1 MTAVADNLKAII
13 VEVTGGNVRNAHIYL
28 REALGFFPKDSIG
41 GSHVGEAAKPIT
53 VRFTGE
59 EIQTDID
66 GTKAFFRDRASTK
79 RFFEREHVE
88 EGDLVLIERE
98 ASRLYSISKASKR
111 AFKYHL

>member
-1 MTAVADNLKAII
+1 VAENLKAII

-41 GSHVGEAAKPIT
+41 GSSLGEAAKPVR
-53 VRFTGE
+53 VRFIGE
-59 EIQTDID
+59 EIETDID
-66 GTKAFFRDRASTK
+66 GSKFIFRDRGSTK
-79 RFFEREHVE
+79 RFFEHENVE

-98 ASRLYSISKASKR
+98 GPRLYSISKASKR